1 MRNILLFIQR
11 YFDFLFFLLL
21 QVISLTFLFRFNK
34 FHEAAFMNVS
44 LETTGWVSSRY
55 DNVESY
61 FTLRKTNEELSLKNE
76 ELQNKL
82 KENYFKIDTGAMQ
95 VNDRELSDTLQKYK
109 QYVWRS
115 AKVVNNSIGLQN
127 NFITIH
133 RGEKQGVKKDMGVI
147 SASGIVG
154 SVISTSEN
162 YAVVMSLL
170 HRQSRVSARIKKTGE
185 LGIIQWDGESPLY
198 LKMINVPK
206 SVNINL
212 GDTIVTSQYSY
223 LFPKGIMVGTVAEV
237 INDKASNFYTLKMSP
252 STDFFKLEYVMV
264 VENLQKDEQLK
275 LEESTKK
282 SQ

>member
-1 MRNILLFIQR
+1 MRNIILFIQR
-11 YFDFLFFLLL
+11 YFDFLFFLML

-61 FTLRKTNEELSLKNE
+61 FTLRKTNEELALKNE

-82 KENYFKIDTGAMQ
+82 KENYFKIDTGSML

-115 AKVVNNSIGLQN
+115 AKVVNNSIGHQN
-127 NFITIH
+127 NCITIH
-133 RGEKQGVKKDMGVI
+133 RGEMQGVKKDMGVI
-147 SASGIVG
+147 SASGVVG
-154 SVISTSEN
+154 SVISTSDN

-198 LKMINVPK
+198 LKMTNVPN
-206 SVNINL
+206 SVNISL

-223 LFPKGIMVGTVAEV
+223 LFPKGIMIGTVAEV

>member
-1 MRNILLFIQR
+1 MRNIFLFIQR

-44 LETTGWVSSRY
+44 LETIGWVSSRY

-61 FTLRKTNEELSLKNE
+61 FTLRKTNEELSFKNE

-147 SASGIVG
+147 SASGVVG

-185 LGIIQWDGESPLY
+185 LGIIQWDGESPLF
-198 LKMINVPK
+198 LKMSNVPK

-223 LFPKGIMVGTVAEV
+223 LFPKGIMIGTVAEV

-252 STDFFKLEYVMV
+252 STDFYKLEYVMV

>member
-1 MRNILLFIQR
+1 MRNIIVFIQR
-11 YFDFLFFLLL
+11 YFNFLFFLLV
-21 QVISLTFLFRFNK
+21 QVISLIFLFRFNK
-34 FHEAAFMNVS
+34 FHEAAFMNLS
-44 LETTGWVSSRY
+44 LESTGWVSSRY

-61 FTLRKTNEELSLKNE
+61 FNLRQTNEELSAKNT

-82 KENYFKIDTGAMQ
+82 KENFFRIDTGSII
-95 VNDRELSDTLQKYK
+95 VNDKELNDTLEHYR
-109 QYVWRS
+109 QYVWRA
-115 AKVVNNSIGLQN
+115 AKVVNNSVTLQN

-154 SVISTSEN
+154 SVINTTDN

-170 HRQSRVSARIKKTGE
+170 HRQSRVSARIKKTGD
-185 LGIIQWDGESPLY
+185 LGIVQWDGESPLFV
-198 LKMINVPK
+198 KMINVPK
-206 SVNINL
+206 SVVINP

-223 LFPKGIMVGTVAEV
+223 LFPKGILVGTVAEIV
-237 INDKASNFYTLKMSP
+237 NDKASNFYTLKLKP

-264 VENLQKDEQLK
+264 VENLQKEEQLK

-282 SQ
+282 NQ

>member
-11 YFDFLFFLLL
+11 YFDFLFFLIL

-34 FHEAAFMNVS
+34 FHEAAFSNVS
-44 LETTGWVSSRY
+44 LETTGWISSRY

-82 KENYFKIDTGAMQ
+82 KENYFKIDTGAMM

-133 RGEKQGVKKDMGVI
+133 RGELQGVKKDMGVI
-147 SASGIVG
+147 SASGVVG
-154 SVISTSEN
+154 SVISTSDN

-198 LKMINVPK
+198 LKMTNVPK
-206 SVNINL
+206 SVNISL

-223 LFPKGIMVGTVAEV
+223 LFPKGVMIGTVAEV
-237 INDKASNFYTLKMSP
+237 INDKASNFFTLKMSP

>member
-1 MRNILLFIQR
+1 MRNIILFIQR
-11 YFDFLFFLLL
+11 YFDFLFFLML

-61 FTLRKTNEELSLKNE
+61 FTLRKTNEELALKNE

-82 KENYFKIDTGAMQ
+82 KENYFKIDTGSML

-133 RGEKQGVKKDMGVI
+133 RGEMQGVKKDMGVI
-147 SASGIVG
+147 SASGVVG
-154 SVISTSEN
+154 SVISTSDN

-198 LKMINVPK
+198 LKMTNVPK
-206 SVNINL
+206 SVNISL

-223 LFPKGIMVGTVAEV
+223 LFPKGIMIGTVAEV